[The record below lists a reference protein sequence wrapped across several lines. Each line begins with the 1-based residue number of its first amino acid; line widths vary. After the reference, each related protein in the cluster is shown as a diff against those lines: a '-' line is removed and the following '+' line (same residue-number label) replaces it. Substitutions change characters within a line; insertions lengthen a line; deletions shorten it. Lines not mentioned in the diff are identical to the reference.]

1 MFNRAYYLS
10 GAYGLWRPVLIVG
23 RGAVGSFL
31 YYFMVTALN
40 TDIDAKYKKTKL
52 VQRLCGIFTVTA
64 ALAIHLWSATLA
76 WFTAYPGP
84 RVGAETAVAAVTA
97 YQEDMLLA
105 ILPMYIPMVLAFGI
119 HFVMLLIGRTRYPRR
134 MLLFHPVTWNL
145 LLVVIPDIAQA
156 LQVPAATWM
165 SVMSQSS
172 TNTAIVIRRTAAA
185 IYEKKEARHRCH
197 DASILKDEGY
207 GHSVTVLLAAVKTH
221 AARIHRI
228 SGAPLDVSTVS
239 IPFPPPNL
247 YCKGAEL
254 NPKTGLLCV
263 FASGFCLYSVLRLC
277 KEIKN
282 ISLHLLEQNPPLHA
296 GSGDFRSPSRHL
308 TVLGA
313 QKRNTPPKGFRSA

>member
-1 MFNRAYYLS
+1 MIFMRTAGIISEYN
-10 GAYGLWRPVLIVG
+10 PFH
-23 RGAVGSFL
+23 RGHAWQIGEL
-31 YYFMVTALN
+31 RR
-40 TDIDAKYKKTKL
+40 
-52 VQRLCGIFTVTA
+52 RL
-64 ALAIHLWSATLA
+64 
-76 WFTAYPGP
+76 
-84 RVGAETAVAAVTA
+84 GAETAVAAVTA